1 MSKENQLNNHNNSK
15 KHKQNVQKIIKE
27 VQLPEEIPENKR
39 PPNKKNQQKKKNIVK
54 DPQEEEEEEEK
65 ITKTEKSKNQNK
77 KKELKSKIDNEEE
90 TNPEKLN
97 LKERKISI
105 QSSDNEDSEHIYKFA
120 TKKKTE
126 IDFDESDDIEKPKEN
141 KKNKINSEVKCNPIE
156 KKVGKAKQKR
166 EKKKNLSQ
174 EFICRVCNTDF
185 TTKNK
190 LFSHL
195 KDLGHEKGNI

>member
-1 MSKENQLNNHNNSK
+1 M
-15 KHKQNVQKIIKE
+15 
-27 VQLPEEIPENKR
+27 PEEIPENKR

-126 IDFDESDDIEKPKEN
+126 IDFDESDDIEKPKKLNEKKPYVQTEARKLAFQKAIEN
-141 KKNKINSEVKCNPIE
+141 RKKNKPSC
-156 KKVGKAKQKR
+156 
-166 EKKKNLSQ
+166 
-174 EFICRVCNTDF
+174 
-185 TTKNK
+185 
-190 LFSHL
+190 
-195 KDLGHEKGNI
+195 